1 MKTDPEA
8 ETNRALAAPSAAA
21 ESVEP
26 SAEPS
31 ARTSAAPS
39 PLPVE
44 GLRER
49 KKRETREKIATKA
62 LELFD
67 SQGFEQTTIAQ
78 IAQAADVAPRT
89 VSSYFPVKEE
99 LAFPER
105 ELFISTLRDYLSHR
119 GEGVDA
125 LAALREWIRESDLI
139 WAQSTEQAVQRR
151 RIIESEPA
159 LRAYEL
165 RTEAALAD
173 VLRGEIARD
182 LERDEDDLEPR
193 MAAAAAVAVF
203 EVLGDFFKPNICLDG
218 GDLDAVREEF
228 LALLDRAMVFV
239 LAGVDALRE
248 RP

>member
-8 ETNRALAAPSAAA
+8 ETNRAP
-21 ESVEP
+21 
-26 SAEPS
+26 
-31 ARTSAAPS
+31 
-39 PLPVE
+39 E

-49 KKRETREKIATKA
+49 KKRETHEKIAAKA

-67 SQGFEQTTIAQ
+67 RQGFEQTTIAQ

-105 ELFISTLRDYLSHR
+105 EVFVATLRDHLANR
-119 GEGVDA
+119 EEGVDA
-125 LAALREWIRESDLI
+125 LAALREWIRDSDLI
-139 WAQSTEQAVQRR
+139 WSNDIELAARR
-151 RIIESEPA
+151 HRVIEAEPA
-159 LRAYEL
+159 LRAFEL

-182 LERDEDDLEPR
+182 LDRDEDELEPR
-193 MAAAAAVAVF
+193 MAAAATVAVF
-203 EVLGDFFKPNICLDG
+203 EVLGDFFKPEVHRKGD
-218 GDLDAVREEF
+218 DLDTVREEF
-228 LALLDRAMVFV
+228 LAFVDRAMVFV
-239 LAGVDALRE
+239 LAGVEALRE